1 MASPV
6 ETRTQGAGV
15 ATIRVAEGAVE
26 LDPASLDRVVGVLR
40 GGGVVVLPTD
50 TVYGLFASARSADAV
65 ERLRAARVRLLGRA
79 GGNGTAGGHVAGG
92 SGGGGGGPVASA
104 WHTCGQRVLDV
115 LRRAGTPLHPN
126 HAHVLS
132 RLSPGPVTF
141 EVERSAADL
150 GAVLGELG
158 VSPGVIDDCTAL
170 LARTPADGRARS
182 VLRVFEGPLVAE
194 GVPVAGGRAAVDGDE
209 ARRAVAEAGAG
220 VDLVV
225 EAGRTE
231 TGRVSTGVRLT
242 LAGGYQVVRETS
254 LDFRAIEQ
262 RLTRRVL
269 FVCTGNTCRSPMA
282 VAMARGLMS
291 RGIGV
296 GGGVFRGEA
305 RGAGLAAVEGAPPT
319 PEGVAAVERLGLGG
333 RFDGAS
339 GAVTAQGLRWADA
352 VYAMTRGHLS
362 ALRARGVERAELLDP
377 GGRDVA
383 DPLGG
388 SAEDYERT
396 ARSMLGMIEA
406 RLRELDA

>member
-6 ETRTQGAGV
+6 ETRTQSAGV
-15 ATIRVAEGAVE
+15 ATIRVAEGSLD
-26 LDPASLDRVVGVLR
+26 LDPASLDRVLGVLA

-50 TVYGLFASARSADAV
+50 TVYGLFASAQRADAV

-79 GGNGTAGGHVAGG
+79 GERG
-92 SGGGGGGPVASA
+92 SVGAPVASA
-104 WHTCGQRVLDV
+104 WHTCGQTLRSVL
-115 LRRAGTPLHPN
+115 LRAGSPLHSN
-126 HAHVLS
+126 HAHVLG

-141 EVERSAADL
+141 EVERLAPQL
-150 GAVLGELG
+150 VAVLGELG
-158 VSPGVIDDCTAL
+158 VAPGVIDDCTAL
-170 LARTPADGRARS
+170 LVRTPADGRARA
-182 VLRVFEGPLVAE
+182 VQRAFGGPLVAE
-194 GVPVAGGRAAVDGDE
+194 GVPVPGGRAAVTGDE
-209 ARRAVAEAGAG
+209 AARAVADAGAG
-220 VDLVV
+220 VDLVLD
-225 EAGRTE
+225 AGRTQ

-282 VAMARGLMS
+282 VAMARALMD
-291 RGIGV
+291 RGVGV

-305 RGAGLAAVEGAPPT
+305 RGAGLAAVEGAPPS
-319 PEGVAAVERLGLGG
+319 PEGVRAVEGLGMPA
-333 RFDGAS
+333 RFDGGSRA
-339 GAVTAQGLRWADA
+339 ATAQALGWADA

-377 GGRDVA
+377 AGRDVA

-388 SAEDYERT
+388 SLDDYSQT
-396 ARSMLGMIEA
+396 ARSMLGMIQA
-406 RLRELDA
+406 RLREMDA